1 MKRARDVSDGFSLVE
16 VTLAL
21 GVAAISLVAIFGLL
35 ATGLQTNYSATEQT
49 TSSDILAAV
58 AADLRAT
65 PKTTP
70 PGGAA
75 TSTQFGISIPANPVG
90 STTTST
96 LYFNA
101 QGQSSTS
108 FNTSSR
114 YRLTITFRPNGAGS
128 RTATFVDLRMTWPAA
143 AAPTSANTGAAETFA
158 SLERN

>member
-1 MKRARDVSDGFSLVE
+1 MKRPRDVSNGFSLVE
-16 VTLAL
+16 MTLAL
-21 GVAAISLVAIFGLL
+21 GVAAISLVAVFGLL
-35 ATGLQTNYSATEQT
+35 ATGLQTNYTATEQT

-75 TSTQFGISIPANPVG
+75 TSTQFGISIPANTVG
-90 STTTST
+90 ATST

-108 FNTSSR
+108 PNAGSR
-114 YRLTITFRPNGAGS
+114 YQLAITFRPNGISS
-128 RTATFVDLRMTWPAA
+128 RTATFVHLRMTWPAVA
-143 AAPTSANTGAAETFA
+143 SPTSANTGAAEIFTA
-158 SLERN
+158 LERN